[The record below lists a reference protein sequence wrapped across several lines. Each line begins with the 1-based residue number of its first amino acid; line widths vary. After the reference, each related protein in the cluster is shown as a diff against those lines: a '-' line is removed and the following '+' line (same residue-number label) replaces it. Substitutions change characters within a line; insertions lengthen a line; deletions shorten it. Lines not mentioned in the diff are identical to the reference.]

1 MPKMTRIC
9 RFENRYLRCNSPAI
23 YPQNRFSSVPTFCYP
38 GVAFCSKTA
47 ILGPGSGA
55 ERGVIYDPDSRF
67 WAQICGGKSKKSP
80 METIELWNSNG
91 GKDQDRTGD
100 TCPAYAKK
108 VRKKFGEYRFELG
121 IRPKYAENDANLPIW
136 KPLFK
141 VQLPGDLPSKSLFK
155 CSNFLLSWRRIL

>member
-23 YPQNRFSSVPTFCYP
+23 YPQNWFSSVPTFCSP

-47 ILGPGSGA
+47 ILGPGSGS
-55 ERGVIYDPDSRF
+55 ERGVIYDPYSRF

-80 METIELWNSNG
+80 METIELWKSNG

-100 TCPAYAKK
+100 TRIFNPLLYQLSYPATGCYLIYTSFSFFQACFTFFLERFGEDEAKK
-108 VRKKFGEYRFELG
+108 PRG
-121 IRPKYAENDANLPIW
+121 A
-136 KPLFK
+136 
-141 VQLPGDLPSKSLFK
+141 
-155 CSNFLLSWRRIL
+155 